1 MAAAAAK
8 AGGNLAERGLV
19 SACVCACSLGAQRG
33 QDEPNELQKSICCEV
48 RESNIPLELCVY
60 TARREGG
67 WQRGSMRGLQE
78 GKQINSQPH
87 CILSTC
93 RLPPRYSWTGP
104 HPLLNHYRHSSARP
118 AKTACTVYHNLV
130 FRNPILHVKH
140 WSRGDIHGSLI
151 IFVWEIR
158 RVVCE
163 RERSLNLMFF

>member
-8 AGGNLAERGLV
+8 PGGNLAARGLV
-19 SACVCACSLGAQRG
+19 CARVCACSLGAQRG
-33 QDEPNELQKSICCEV
+33 QAEPNELQKSICCKV

-93 RLPPRYSWTGP
+93 RLPRYSWTGP
-104 HPLLNHYRHSSARP
+104 HPLLNHYRHSSAGP
-118 AKTACTVYHNLV
+118 ARTACTVYHNLV
-130 FRNPILHVKH
+130 FSNLILHLKH
-140 WSRGDIHGSLI
+140 WSRREIHCSLMGLLE
-151 IFVWEIR
+151 VKT
-158 RVVCE
+158 
-163 RERSLNLMFF
+163 REMP